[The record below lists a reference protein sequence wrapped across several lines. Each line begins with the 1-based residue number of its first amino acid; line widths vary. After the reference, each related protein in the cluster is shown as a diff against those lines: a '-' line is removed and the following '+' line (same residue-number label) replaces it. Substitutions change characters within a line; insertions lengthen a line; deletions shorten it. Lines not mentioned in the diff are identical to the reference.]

1 MKNLLAWLIRIFGS
15 KPEAMELQQTEPG
28 LNRSLVMQSKKKE
41 TDQKVSKNFVYID
54 INSTK
59 EVLLTQVLMEIISEP
74 SFKETNA
81 RDKDQLKRRLDHIF
95 NQQFDQLITRLQRK
109 LN

>member
-1 MKNLLAWLIRIFGS
+1 
-15 KPEAMELQQTEPG
+15 
-28 LNRSLVMQSKKKE
+28 MQSKKKE

>member
-15 KPEAMELQQTEPG
+15 KPEAVELQRTEPG

-74 SFKETNA
+74 SFKEINA

-95 NQQFDQLITRLQRK
+95 NQQFDQLITRLQKK